1 MYEGA
6 GRTERNRE
14 VRTLFEIIDGAKDG
28 NKPTY
33 DECYYAMLA
42 YSYLHQSPLDHLY
55 RLVDKGDKVTPIII
69 NRYAEDDHKMF
80 QAALKTQPDKWI
92 GINNDPNNAGY
103 QAMRKI
109 GKHIINNVIKEANGK
124 D

>member
-1 MYEGA
+1 
-6 GRTERNRE
+6 

-28 NKPTY
+28 NKPEY

-42 YSYLHQSPLDHLY
+42 YSYLFQSSLDHLY
-55 RLVDKGDKVTPIII
+55 KLVEKGDKVTPVIV
-69 NRYAEDDHKMF
+69 NRYAEEDHKMF

-92 GINNDPNNAGY
+92 GENNDPNKAEY

-109 GKHIINNVIKEANGK
+109 GKRIINDVIKRANGK
-124 D
+124 E